1 MTQNM
6 CDVSTTRASIVLG
19 GLEEDMAPYRKTIR
33 VEVRMTGHSSTESM
47 Y

>member
-1 MTQNM
+1 M

-19 GLEEDMAPYRKTIR
+19 GLEEDMAPYRKLR
-33 VEVRMTGHSSTESM
+33 VEFRMTGHSSTESM